1 MEIAENAVKISG
13 ANDIP
18 KNIRIKH
25 EGSETDLNHLAFK
38 TLMKETA
45 SRNYESRLLN
55 EMRNLIQK
63 CQTPEELYSIVT
75 QYAAII
81 FPGDSGILY
90 THSSVRNFL
99 ETVSTWGT
107 PLQDKRVFEPD
118 ECCAFQYGH
127 AHEADEFH
135 DGLLCRHME
144 NPVQLPYL
152 CVPLKRNQK
161 VFGILHVQS
170 TSKNVL
176 SESKRLH
183 ALDMAEEIAL
193 MLSVF
198 KMQDILRGQIFRD
211 SQTGLLTRKYMEESL
226 ELELTRARRY
236 GIPTGV
242 ILLQIHNFQH
252 LSDAFGYEACKIIM
266 REVGLFLQ
274 KHIRCGDIS
283 CRYDDTVFAL
293 ILSGASPEVTQT
305 RAQDLCRN
313 VKQLRISHHDSVYGG
328 IMLSAGTAVFPDHGH
343 TVKDILHSAT
353 TNLYQ
358 KQ

>member
-1 MEIAENAVKISG
+1 MKIAERPVIISG
-13 ANDIP
+13 ANDNR
-18 KNIRIKH
+18 KDRCLKRD
-25 EGSETDLNHLAFK
+25 ESETQKNHTAFK
-38 TLMKETA
+38 ILMKETA

-63 CQTPEELYSIVT
+63 CQTSEELYSIVT

-90 THSSVRNFL
+90 IHNSAQNFL
-99 ETVSTWGT
+99 ETVSTWGN
-107 PLQDKRVFEPD
+107 PLQDKRVLEPD

-127 AHEADEFH
+127 AQEADELH

-144 NPVQLPYL
+144 DPMPVPYL

-198 KMQDILRGQIFRD
+198 KMQDMLHSQIFRD

-236 GIPTGV
+236 GIPAGV

-283 CRYDDTVFAL
+283 CR
-293 ILSGASPEVTQT
+293 
-305 RAQDLCRN
+305 
-313 VKQLRISHHDSVYGG
+313 
-328 IMLSAGTAVFPDHGH
+328 
-343 TVKDILHSAT
+343 
-353 TNLYQ
+353 
-358 KQ
+358 